1 MKRLLLVFIL
11 SLVLTLSFSC
21 KKDDGPKMPEG
32 TPTKFD
38 IHTDQPITSLTV
50 ENKKFKKIIFP
61 TQPIKVL
68 KTYYDKAGNQ
78 IFLYSEKVNVAV
90 GDRIEFRVPTKTT
103 RKIFKVAIYENKFFE
118 GFYEDNGNQVRVFVV
133 PEKL

>member
-1 MKRLLLVFIL
+1 MRNILFYLSAIVLLSVG
-11 SLVLTLSFSC
+11 C

-32 TPTKFD
+32 IPTKFD

-68 KTYYDKAGNQ
+68 KTYYDKSGNQ
-78 IFLYSEKVNVAV
+78 IFMYSEKINVAV
-90 GDRIEFRVPTKTT
+90 GDRIEFRTPTKTN
-103 RKIFKVAIYENKFFE
+103 RKIFKVAIYENKFFD